1 MYKLIIISDFC
12 LTIIISWFLFK
23 FYFKFYGRFML
34 NLNLEWDKLI
44 EKPRLLFLS
53 FFLLIY
59 VIILYSKYNMK
70 DNDYFD
76 LIFYFVSILSIL
88 ISILIFLCFNN
99 KVLKGLIFNRHQK
112 SLKESSKNLNFT
124 NEQIQ
129 YSYNQLNQKKII
141 SCSLESFISL
151 LKLAPLKNDKIKWLF
166 IGQKTNNKK
175 NKSNLNSLV
184 EFIVATFK
192 MNPNDSSLNKS
203 IENIIST
210 YFTDNHGIDFNI
222 SNNTVSKWR
231 NREPK
236 DYLIELKHEINQIF
250 NGSTQ

>member
-44 EKPRLLFLS
+44 EKPRLFFLS
-53 FFLLIY
+53 FLLLIY
-59 VIILYSKYNMK
+59 VIILYFKYNMK

-76 LIFYFVSILSIL
+76 LIFYFVSVLSIL

-112 SLKESSKNLNFT
+112 SLKESTKNLNFT

-129 YSYNQLNQKKII
+129 YSYDIINEKII
-141 SCSLESFISL
+141 LCSYESYTSL
-151 LKLAPLKNDKIKWLF
+151 INLAPLKSNKIKWLH
-166 IGQKTNNKK
+166 IGQKTYNKE
-175 NKSNLNSLV
+175 NISNRNSLV
-184 EFIVATFK
+184 EFIVTTFK
-192 MNPNDSSLNKS
+192 MNENDPSFNKS

-210 YFTDNHGIDFNI
+210 YFTDNYGNDFKIPSNTI
-222 SNNTVSKWR
+222 SRWR
-231 NREPK
+231 NGKFK
-236 DYLIELKHEINQIF
+236 DYLIELRNEINQIF
-250 NGSTQ
+250 NGTTQ